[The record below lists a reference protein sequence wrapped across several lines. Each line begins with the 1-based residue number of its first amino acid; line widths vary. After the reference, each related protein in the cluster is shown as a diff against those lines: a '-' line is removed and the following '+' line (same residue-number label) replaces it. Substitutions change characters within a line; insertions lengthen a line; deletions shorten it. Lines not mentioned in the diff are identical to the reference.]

1 MLVVQDYC
9 LRMSTSDSDCSID
22 WLASDDDDS
31 VFESESDGQAR
42 TSPLPQHS
50 CRSSETPSSLT
61 HTCPTSEQKHSLD
74 REHFHLPGDSDRCN
88 EGVPSSCNSHL
99 AKSDVSWKRRSDSGP
114 QEAAVSTV
122 CMNIDQSE
130 FLQSNMAKQTLKR
143 KMSTRELEQR
153 EGAHTGYSNKDEM
166 FAHKCLEL
174 QCYIQPLS
182 SILTGLRSGRYS
194 KGLSS
199 FQESVAMDRIQRIMG
214 VLQNPHM
221 GERYIKILLQV
232 EVMLKN
238 WFPGVQVTND
248 TKDET
253 TISKKL
259 KMCTDTV
266 TPAAAVSI
274 PKADPALPN
283 ILPSCN
289 KTHGN
294 GEPAAFS
301 ATNFKWLHT
310 SPICSSSLGL
320 ALGRHRR
327 TPGGQDVMQ
336 DNMVSS
342 STDAWTNPSH
352 CRPPTSKMNAPC
364 LERLLQSRDSII
376 SDKGK
381 RSTTETSSS
390 L

>member
-1 MLVVQDYC
+1 
-9 LRMSTSDSDCSID
+9 MSASDSDCSID
-22 WLASDDDDS
+22 WLASDADDDG
-31 VFESESDGQAR
+31 VFDSESDRQSR
-42 TSPLPQHS
+42 PSPVPQHS
-50 CRSSETPSSLT
+50 CCSSETPPSLT
-61 HTCPTSEQKHSLD
+61 YTCTTSEQKHSLD
-74 REHFHLPGDSDRCN
+74 REHFHLPGDWCN

-99 AKSDVSWKRRSDSGP
+99 SKSDVSWKRRSDSGL
-114 QEAAVSTV
+114 QEAAISTV
-122 CMNIDQSE
+122 SVNIDQSE
-130 FLQSNMAKQTLKR
+130 CLQSNMARQTLKR
-143 KMSTRELEQR
+143 KMSTGELEQR

-182 SILTGLRSGRYS
+182 SILIGLRSGRYS

-238 WFPGVQVTND
+238 WFPRVGVQVTSD

-253 TISKKL
+253 TFLKKQ
-259 KMCTDTV
+259 KMSTDTV
-266 TPAAAVSI
+266 TSAAAVSI
-274 PKADPALPN
+274 PKADCALPN

-310 SPICSSSLGL
+310 SPVCSSSVGP
-320 ALGRHRR
+320 ALGRHRT

-342 STDAWTNPSH
+342 STDARTNPSH
-352 CRPPTSKMNAPC
+352 CRPPAGKMNAPC
-364 LERLLQSRDSII
+364 LERLLKSRDSII
-376 SDKGK
+376 SGKGK
-381 RSTTETSSS
+381 KSATETSGS

>member
-1 MLVVQDYC
+1 
-9 LRMSTSDSDCSID
+9 MSTSDSDCSID

-61 HTCPTSEQKHSLD
+61 HTSPTSEQNHSLD

-130 FLQSNMAKQTLKR
+130 CLQSNMAKQTLKR

-153 EGAHTGYSNKDEM
+153 EGAHTGYSNKDDM
-166 FAHKCLEL
+166 FAH
-174 QCYIQPLS
+174 
-182 SILTGLRSGRYS
+182 
-194 KGLSS
+194 
-199 FQESVAMDRIQRIMG
+199 
-214 VLQNPHM
+214 
-221 GERYIKILLQV
+221 
-232 EVMLKN
+232 
-238 WFPGVQVTND
+238 
-248 TKDET
+248 
-253 TISKKL
+253 

>member
-1 MLVVQDYC
+1 
-9 LRMSTSDSDCSID
+9 MSASDSDCSID
-22 WLASDDDDS
+22 WLASDDDDDDDS
-31 VFESESDGQAR
+31 VFESESDGHSR
-42 TSPLPQHS
+42 TSPVPHHS
-50 CRSSETPSSLT
+50 CCSSETASNLT
-61 HTCPTSEQKHSLD
+61 RTYPTSEQKHSLD
-74 REHFHLPGDSDRCN
+74 KEHFHLPGDSDRCN
-88 EGVPSSCNSHL
+88 EGVPSSCNSPHS
-99 AKSDVSWKRRSDSGP
+99 KSDVSWKRRSDSGL

-122 CMNIDQSE
+122 LVNIDQSE
-130 FLQSNMAKQTLKR
+130 CLQNNMARLKR

-182 SILTGLRSGRYS
+182 SILIGLRSGRYS

-238 WFPGVQVTND
+238 WFPAVQVTND

-259 KMCTDTV
+259 KMSTETV
-266 TPAAAVSI
+266 TSAAAVSI
-274 PKADPALPN
+274 PKVDPALPN
-283 ILPSCN
+283 MLPSCN
-289 KTHGN
+289 KIHGN

-301 ATNFKWLHT
+301 AANFEWLHT
-310 SPICSSSLGL
+310 SPICSSSLRL

-327 TPGGQDVMQ
+327 TPGGQDVTQ

-342 STDAWTNPSH
+342 STDTRTNPSH
-352 CRPPTSKMNAPC
+352 CRPPTGKMNAPC
-364 LERLLQSRDSII
+364 LERLLKSRDSII

-381 RSTTETSSS
+381 KSTTETSSC